1 MLLRQNKGI
10 GALDALAFLA
20 FLEFLDVIDFI
31 GFLDYLGLS
40 MIIKKKQSF
49 NFLWLKLCFFRMLL
63 FLILLFLHSHIPQRE
78 AQEVGLFLE
87 ALC

>member
-20 FLEFLDVIDFI
+20 FLEFLDVLDFI

-40 MIIKKKQSF
+40 MIIKKS
-49 NFLWLKLCFFRMLL
+49 R
-63 FLILLFLHSHIPQRE
+63 
-78 AQEVGLFLE
+78 
-87 ALC
+87 ALTFYG